1 MTKNISP
8 DLTDKK
14 YHNPFAILLAAMA
27 NLTLEHRKAAF
38 NFTPKVLVKSGIT
51 SRASKPKKPGR
62 GHPAK
67 GYDQENHKWID

>member
-8 DLTDKK
+8 NLTDKK

-27 NLTLEHRKAAF
+27 NLTSERQKAVF
-38 NFTPKVLVKSGIT
+38 NFTHKTLVKSDIT

-67 GYDQENHKWID
+67 GYD